1 MSVQN
6 ISYAARSLRL
16 RLPRVVVSIT
26 GSDPSEMET
35 KAEQALRES
44 NFLEFRLDYQKNPLA
59 AIPRIKRLLDYRPD
73 MIAIATCRRKQTG
86 GLFAGSMAAQ
96 ADILTRAAAAGAQI
110 VDLELESAQS
120 MKSADLERLRGE
132 VTALLLSYHDYKAT
146 RKLDETFEEM
156 LRVGADFYKLVSTAT
171 CLHDNVVMMKF
182 LQRHGDHHF
191 MIGHCMGEQGIISR
205 VLGVRAG
212 SVFTFGAA
220 TTGEE
225 TAPGQ
230 VTMRELRDLYRIEQV
245 DAVTRVYGVVGDPLT
260 HSLSPY
266 IMNAAFR
273 RENVNAVYLRLHAK
287 KMDDLM
293 ACVVEIPISGLSV
306 TMPYKEALVE
316 HLENS
321 DVWTKRTGA
330 CNTVIRGQDGKLFG
344 YNTDVAGVVTP
355 LEEFLPLAGAKILV
369 LGAGGAARAAVFGL
383 QQRGA
388 EVSILNRT
396 SQRAV
401 ALAKEAG
408 AKTIK
413 RVDLPKLSFDAI
425 VNATPVGMGNPKLSP
440 LEDKELR
447 ARIIF
452 DLVYNPYETRLLK
465 MAREQQLVA
474 LSGVEMFVQQGAR
487 QFEIWTGIPA
497 PIEEIRQ
504 VVFLQ
509 LGERPIPATPA
520 GHRAAAAAAAKAQE
534 LEQTKFDTA
543 NPAAKTVPTVKPPAK
558 AARPPKTASP
568 VAAQP
573 ASAAVPAKPPAK
585 PAAKKAELR
594 APALTAPAKAE
605 KPAAAKSAPKTSAA
619 RPAKSLSKK
628 AVPKKLA
635 PKSKAGKSGK
645 R

>member
-26 GSDPSEMET
+26 GTDPSEMET

-73 MIAIATCRRKQTG
+73 MIAIATCRRKQAG
-86 GLFAGSMAAQ
+86 GLFAGSLAAQ
-96 ADILTRAAAAGAQI
+96 ADILTRAAAAGCQI

-120 MKSADLERLRGE
+120 MKPADLDHLRGE
-132 VTALLLSYHDYKAT
+132 AVALLLSYHDYKAT

-156 LRVGADFYKLVSTAT
+156 LGVGADFYKLVSTAT

-245 DAVTRVYGVVGDPLT
+245 DAETRVYGVVGDPLT

-293 ACVVEIPISGLSV
+293 ACAVEIPISGLSV
-306 TMPYKEALVE
+306 TMPYKEALLGN
-316 HLENS
+316 LENS

-330 CNTVIRGQDGKLFG
+330 CNTVVRGQDGRLFG

-383 QQRGA
+383 QHRGA
-388 EVSILNRT
+388 EVFVLNRT
-396 SQRAV
+396 PQRAV

-413 RVDLPKLSFDAI
+413 RADLPKLSFDAI
-425 VNATPVGMGNPKLSP
+425 VNATSVGMANPKVSP
-440 LEDKELR
+440 LEEKELR

-452 DLVYNPYETRLLK
+452 DLVYNPYQTLLLK

-497 PIEEIRQ
+497 PLEEMRQ

-509 LGERPIPATPA
+509 LGEKPIPATPA

-534 LEQTKFDTA
+534 LEQTKFDTTTA
-543 NPAAKTVPTVKPPAK
+543 PAK
-558 AARPPKTASP
+558 
-568 VAAQP
+568 P
-573 ASAAVPAKPPAK
+573 APPAK
-585 PAAKKAELR
+585 PARVPRSAKVAAAPPVQTAPKPEPPKPSPAKAAPPKPTVH
-594 APALTAPAKAE
+594 APAAKVSAKAAPAKPTAK
-605 KPAAAKSAPKTSAA
+605 KPVAKPSKPMNKKPVPKKSAA
-619 RPAKSLSKK
+619 RPPAKK
-628 AVPKKLA
+628 
-635 PKSKAGKSGK
+635 GGK